1 MWRPIALL
9 TTLPGRM
16 SLRGV
21 KIVLFIVP
29 GVVLLLAGAWVVG
42 EVRAI
47 AALEWEKRGLQQKI
61 DAAVKVGGEGL
72 ATARKSLAEGRAA
85 VDWKALAVELAEL
98 QAGDGGPLPM
108 ASRISGMSAEE
119 MMRALEGI
127 DQLGLAAAARA
138 ALEATLAQSL
148 GEVDPER
155 VLRHFSDRLGGG
167 SQELAGALAAVLRQW
182 ADRDLSAATAWL
194 DRQIG
199 KGSLDGKSLDG
210 RSEMWL
216 LLEGAVLGPL
226 LAVDLAEAGR
236 RLSGLPEDFRR
247 EVMQE
252 VSFGALTE
260 EARLGYAELVRRWV
274 PEMEREGGFA
284 WMASELV
291 VDGGFPEVSAFLDGV
306 DASAVE
312 RAAALRDAANTHLE
326 QLSQQQKVTA
336 AEVDGLRAWLAG
348 EAPELRDRIT
358 GRALAE
364 AAQGLGNM
372 AVEDA
377 AALVLDYQ
385 KSTGADEVL
394 IAFMEGFAA
403 RSNSDAVRY
412 LLEKIRD
419 AALRDKMR
427 ETLE

>member
-1 MWRPIALL
+1 
-9 TTLPGRM
+9 
-16 SLRGV
+16 
-21 KIVLFIVP
+21 
-29 GVVLLLAGAWVVG
+29 
-42 EVRAI
+42 
-47 AALEWEKRGLQQKI
+47 
-61 DAAVKVGGEGL
+61 
-72 ATARKSLAEGRAA
+72 
-85 VDWKALAVELAEL
+85 
-98 QAGDGGPLPM
+98 
-108 ASRISGMSAEE
+108 
-119 MMRALEGI
+119 
-127 DQLGLAAAARA
+127 
-138 ALEATLAQSL
+138 
-148 GEVDPER
+148 
-155 VLRHFSDRLGGG
+155 LRHFSDRLGGG

-326 QLSQQQKVTA
+326 QLSQQQKVTV

-403 RSNSDAVRY
+403 RSNSDSVRY

>member
-1 MWRPIALL
+1 
-9 TTLPGRM
+9 
-16 SLRGV
+16 
-21 KIVLFIVP
+21 
-29 GVVLLLAGAWVVG
+29 
-42 EVRAI
+42 
-47 AALEWEKRGLQQKI
+47 
-61 DAAVKVGGEGL
+61 
-72 ATARKSLAEGRAA
+72 
-85 VDWKALAVELAEL
+85 
-98 QAGDGGPLPM
+98 
-108 ASRISGMSAEE
+108 
-119 MMRALEGI
+119 
-127 DQLGLAAAARA
+127 
-138 ALEATLAQSL
+138 
-148 GEVDPER
+148 
-155 VLRHFSDRLGGG
+155 
-167 SQELAGALAAVLRQW
+167 
-182 ADRDLSAATAWL
+182 
-194 DRQIG
+194 
-199 KGSLDGKSLDG
+199 
-210 RSEMWL
+210 
-216 LLEGAVLGPL
+216 
-226 LAVDLAEAGR
+226 
-236 RLSGLPEDFRR
+236 
-247 EVMQE
+247 MQE

-326 QLSQQQKVTA
+326 QLSQQQKVTV

-394 IAFMEGFAA
+394 IAFMEGFAFEFGFGEVFA
-403 RSNSDAVRY
+403 RKNP
-412 LLEKIRD
+412 
-419 AALRDKMR
+419 
-427 ETLE
+427 